1 MKPANAFGKPL
12 SRGSAAMDRKQRVNI
27 SRTNRYDLANTFSI
41 QQLSWKDLLEMDARR
56 IPLRCGSR
64 RAHAP
69 AL

>member
-1 MKPANAFGKPL
+1 
-12 SRGSAAMDRKQRVNI
+12 MDRKQRVNI